1 MLALVCTIFAA
12 SVHPTTVRGRKLSF
26 SPKKRLLATES
37 PTDDWYFVRFHD
49 APDHKLLQEQ
59 GIQVTSK
66 NVILSRTYGLYLTTP
81 QVMALSKIAD
91 LQKIEGRHKLIATD
105 IPKNEIVQFFV
116 ETTSDFVP
124 PEDTKL
130 KWQKLSADMF
140 AVNFTDYEQALSELL
155 SNSKVFAVTG
165 SRASQSRNSMSAGF
179 LQYHDVNYSPQVDT
193 SAKVLYYPRVL
204 GDQGLDGRGITVAL
218 LDTYLD
224 VNLTWFYDPRYPQ
237 GPNETLNMNHRKV
250 VYYKRV
256 SNMSAGEKFVAHGT
270 HVATTLAGK
279 AYDGGDP
286 TAHLYNGMAPGV
298 KLAWADQRNV
308 GPADLGKELLEIMN
322 KFNIHLSSCSWGDQE
337 FSATS
342 YNYFD
347 KIAYENPDK
356 LIIFACANSGQEFG
370 FNGYNSLSSPES
382 CKNILAVGALMQVPV
397 SNASQAL
404 IEPDVFIIVHAVVN
418 YPSTRARRLE
428 WSAPVDTYFT
438 ETDSIVWR
446 LTKALNAT
454 RYDSTCVFARNM
466 TTIAKAI
473 NFTHIAPA
481 CSLVYEDDG

>member
-1 MLALVCTIFAA
+1 
-12 SVHPTTVRGRKLSF
+12 
-26 SPKKRLLATES
+26 
-37 PTDDWYFVRFHD
+37 
-49 APDHKLLQEQ
+49 
-59 GIQVTSK
+59 
-66 NVILSRTYGLYLTTP
+66 
-81 QVMALSKIAD
+81 
-91 LQKIEGRHKLIATD
+91 
-105 IPKNEIVQFFV
+105 
-116 ETTSDFVP
+116 
-124 PEDTKL
+124 
-130 KWQKLSADMF
+130 
-140 AVNFTDYEQALSELL
+140 
-155 SNSKVFAVTG
+155 
-165 SRASQSRNSMSAGF
+165 
-179 LQYHDVNYSPQVDT
+179 
-193 SAKVLYYPRVL
+193 
-204 GDQGLDGRGITVAL
+204 
-218 LDTYLD
+218 
-224 VNLTWFYDPRYPQ
+224 
-237 GPNETLNMNHRKV
+237 
-250 VYYKRV
+250 
-256 SNMSAGEKFVAHGT
+256 MSAGEKFVAHGT

-322 KFNIHLSSCSWGDQE
+322 KFNIQLSSCSLGDQE

-446 LTKALNAT
+446 QTKALNAT

-481 CSLVYEDDG
+481 CSLVYEDDGWKPTEEMYISFPVFVMENPQEWESTFQLPRQVIPIRQQYRIADRGADIGIASFSSRGPSIHGLLKPEVVGRG